1 MGMPLPRPVEGKA
14 MTPTLPTADN
24 HIDYGVSPERRL
36 MLAVLTTAIMD
47 AAGANTGTMTPRDRR
62 LAPGI
67 ALGWITRADS
77 DFQWICEMADL
88 DPREVRKCALDFIN
102 SGQEMPKIN
111 RVSPSIRDA
120 RPKAHAHA

>member
-1 MGMPLPRPVEGKA
+1 MPLPRTVGDEA
-14 MTPTLPTADN
+14 MTPTLTAADN
-24 HIDYGVSPERRL
+24 HIDYEVSPERRL

-62 LAPGI
+62 HAPGH
-67 ALGWITRADS
+67 ALRWIKRADG

-88 DPREVRKCALDFIN
+88 DPREVRKCALNFIN
-102 SGQEMPKIN
+102 SGQELPKIN

-120 RPKAHAHA
+120 RPKAYAHA

>member
-1 MGMPLPRPVEGKA
+1 

-24 HIDYGVSPERRL
+24 HIAYEISPERRL

-62 LAPGI
+62 HAPGH
-67 ALGWITRADS
+67 ALRWIKRADC

-88 DPREVRKCALDFIN
+88 DPREVRQSALNFIN
-102 SGQEMPKIN
+102 SGQDLPRIN

-120 RPKAHAHA
+120 RPKAHTHA